1 MLKVYLKVALAVLLF
16 CLIQAVGSAVLYML
30 MPDAFLNGG
39 NTNVQMLAWALM
51 LTGLCSCLV
60 LVAMKMIRP
69 CAAFSVRSFN
79 WRMWLVAF
87 LAAVTGIFAVDLLG
101 EKANLPDLM
110 GDEFLSMSHNVL
122 GILALAV
129 VGPIV
134 EELVFR
140 EAVQGYM
147 HRNGVDPWMAIMISS
162 LCFGIIH
169 FNPAQ
174 VPFAFCIGLILGMI
188 YYKTGSVV
196 LTSLVHV
203 FNNSM
208 AVLEMRLL
216 GEDIKT
222 FSYEQALGGPLAS
235 YIYIAISAAVSVCLL
250 RYYWKNASTK
260 NGEHFSKEFSAVLW
274 VGSDGALCSNGA
286 GKE

>member
-1 MLKVYLKVALAVLLF
+1 M
-16 CLIQAVGSAVLYML
+16 
-30 MPDAFLNGG
+30 
-39 NTNVQMLAWALM
+39 
-51 LTGLCSCLV
+51 
-60 LVAMKMIRP
+60 
-69 CAAFSVRSFN
+69 
-79 WRMWLVAF
+79 
-87 LAAVTGIFAVDLLG
+87 
-101 EKANLPDLM
+101 
-110 GDEFLSMSHNVL
+110 
-122 GILALAV
+122 
-129 VGPIV
+129 GPIV

-250 RYYWKNASTK
+250 RYYWKNA
-260 NGEHFSKEFSAVLW
+260 
-274 VGSDGALCSNGA
+274 
-286 GKE
+286 

>member
-147 HRNGVDPWMAIMISS
+147 HRNGVGPWMAIMISS

-188 YYKTGSVV
+188 YYKTGSAV

-222 FSYEQALGGPLAS
+222 FSYEQALGGPLVS
-235 YIYIAISAAVSVCLL
+235 YIYIVISAAVSVCLL
-250 RYYWKNASTK
+250 RYYWKNA
-260 NGEHFSKEFSAVLW
+260 
-274 VGSDGALCSNGA
+274 
-286 GKE
+286 